1 MTSSDPYT
9 ARSHREVFCSLDE
22 LATAL
27 EDWIKIRNATARPF
41 KWTKTADQIPDRGCR
56 YRSRTPDRDTSP
68 LSPSRYPPSGA
79 PESLVRVLA
88 RVADGAAG
96 QFTPGTISVETLR

>member
-1 MTSSDPYT
+1 M
-9 ARSHREVFCSLDE
+9 FCSLDG
-22 LATAL
+22 LTTAL
-27 EDWIKIRNATARPF
+27 EDEIKVWNANAQPF
-41 KWTKTADQIPDRGCR
+41 KWTMTADQIPDRGCR